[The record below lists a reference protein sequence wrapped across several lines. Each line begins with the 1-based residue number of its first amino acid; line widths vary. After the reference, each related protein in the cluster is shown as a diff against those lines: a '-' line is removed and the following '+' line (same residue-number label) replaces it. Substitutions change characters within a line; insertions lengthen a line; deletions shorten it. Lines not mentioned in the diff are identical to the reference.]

1 MNRRQQERLIELN
14 EAYQQEVTRLMEER
28 TEAWPVETKPDQ
40 EQEPVPT
47 PLGEEMRGVAP
58 YDVNIKQV
66 ANGYIVHVGCQTFV
80 FEKIEKATLYMEKY
94 FNNPEETINE
104 FYSGNLF
111 K

>member
-1 MNRRQQERLIELN
+1 MNRRQRERVEELNAAFQNELRSIMEDDPATTLNVPTERLEPI
-14 EAYQQEVTRLMEER
+14 
-28 TEAWPVETKPDQ
+28 PD
-40 EQEPVPT
+40 EN
-47 PLGEEMRGVAP
+47 MGVAP
-58 YDVNIKQV
+58 YNVDIRQV
-66 ANGYIVHVGCQTFV
+66 ANGFSVNVGCQTFV